1 MSEPDSHDVNQEALV
16 SADEARVA
24 AAGERWRKRSRR
36 VKRLRKILPIVIV
49 LIAGSA
55 VSWVV
60 FRSVMSGVE
69 RRASESRELR
79 LDNPMFHGQDA
90 QGRSF
95 RIGAEGAIRS
105 PESERYKLIKP
116 LLELNLGG
124 QKITKLTADGGEYL
138 EKERKVVIG
147 PNVKI
152 TDGESGFSLETD
164 EAVIDTRTGEITGNK
179 GVTGNGPLGTINAS
193 AYAIHDQGRRIEFMG
208 QGEQKISGTINPSGS
223 GR

>member
-1 MSEPDSHDVNQEALV
+1 MSEPEGHDPHQQALKD
-16 SADEARVA
+16 ADEARVA
-24 AAGERWRKRSRR
+24 VAGERWRKRSQR
-36 VKRLRKILPIVIV
+36 VQRLRRILPVIIL

-55 VSWVV
+55 VTWVV

-95 RIGAEGAIRS
+95 RIGAEGAVRS
-105 PESERYKLIKP
+105 PDTEQYRLIKP

-124 QKITKLTADGGEYL
+124 QKITKLTADGGHYDEAQ
-138 EKERKVVIG
+138 RKVVIG
-147 PNVKI
+147 PNVRI
-152 TDGESGFSLETD
+152 SDGASGFALQTD
-164 EAVIDTRTGEITGNK
+164 EAVIDTKTGIITGDK
-179 GVTGNGPLGTINAS
+179 GVVGNGPLGTINAS
-193 AYAIHDQGRRIEFMG
+193 AYAIYEDGRRIEFKG
-208 QGEQKISGTINPSGS
+208 QGDQKISGTINPSGP